1 MNQSQIPVRY
11 ARALFL
17 SGKEKKILDK
27 ISNDIL
33 ILDSFF
39 KNNPSINAWLK
50 SPVIKAE
57 DKKNLFRKEFED
69 RISKI
74 TLKFIN
80 LVINKKRE
88 QYFTDIFRNFLQFH
102 KTDAGIRTLVLT
114 TATGIDQVISQKVS
128 HRFDQRDKTNHELVT
143 RIKPSIIGGFM
154 LQIDDIL
161 YDASIATEL
170 KRLKKELT
178 GQVKQEVV
186 IKADQK

>member
-102 KTDAGIRTLVLT
+102 KT
-114 TATGIDQVISQKVS
+114 
-128 HRFDQRDKTNHELVT
+128 
-143 RIKPSIIGGFM
+143 
-154 LQIDDIL
+154 
-161 YDASIATEL
+161 
-170 KRLKKELT
+170 
-178 GQVKQEVV
+178 
-186 IKADQK
+186 

>member
-17 SGKEKKILDK
+17 TGKEKKILDK
-27 ISNDIL
+27 ISNDIV
-33 ILDSFF
+33 ILESFF
-39 KNNPSINAWLK
+39 ENNPSINDWLR
-50 SPVIKAE
+50 SPVIKSE
-57 DKKNLFRKEFED
+57 IKKNLFKKEFED
-69 RISKI
+69 RISGL

-88 QYFTDIFRNFLQFH
+88 QYFTDIFRNFIQFY
-102 KTDAGIRTLVLT
+102 KTDSGIKTLVLT
-114 TATGIDQVISQKVS
+114 TATGIDKVISQKVS
-128 HRFDQRDKTNHELVT
+128 HIFEQRDKTKHELVT

-178 GQVKQEVV
+178 GQVKQEVI
-186 IKADQK
+186 IKADHK